1 MIVLY
6 ILLYIIPVAI
16 ILYGGYRDMHKGE
29 TVEQYLNRHNF
40 DDVFW
45 FLSFFPA
52 FNWIVA
58 IFIITNII
66 AKAIWNKIKYWKK

>member
-16 ILYGGYRDMHKGE
+16 ILYGEYRNMHKGE
-29 TVEQYLNRHNF
+29 TLEHYLNRRDL

-45 FLSFFPA
+45 ILSFFPA
-52 FNWIVA
+52 FNWIMAMFV
-58 IFIITNII
+58 IFDVIS
-66 AKAIWNKIKYWKK
+66 KAIWNKIKYWKK